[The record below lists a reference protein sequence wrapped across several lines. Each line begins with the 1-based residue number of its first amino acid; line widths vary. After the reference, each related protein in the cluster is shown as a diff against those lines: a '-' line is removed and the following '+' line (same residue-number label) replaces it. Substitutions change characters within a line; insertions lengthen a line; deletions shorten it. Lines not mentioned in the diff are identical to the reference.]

1 MTPVMQTV
9 TGPRGNCMSAC
20 FASVFDL
27 PISDVPNFY
36 EITSDDAGW
45 WLAVRKWLAARGFGI
60 LDITFEE
67 EAQWQH
73 LQLSGAHIVSGPSP
87 RGAGMFHATVWQ
99 DGRLVH
105 DPHPDQ
111 TGIVKPEVIS
121 LLYRITHFET
131 AAA

>member
-45 WLAVRKWLAARGFGI
+45 WLAVRKWLAGRGFGI

-67 EAQWQH
+67 AAQWQH
-73 LQLSGAHIVSGPSP
+73 LQLSGAHIVSGPAP
-87 RGAGMFHATVWQ
+87 RVAVLASRVQRADTKRRRFVQ
-99 DGRLVH
+99 RLH
-105 DPHPDQ
+105 
-111 TGIVKPEVIS
+111 EA
-121 LLYRITHFET
+121 R
-131 AAA
+131 